1 MYLIL
6 EKNLFKIIHADSFF
20 CWDPVPSS
28 RENPSQTGLS
38 TGRWLPNIAVY
49 VVVAL
54 NCTVMGQEAH
64 YINVGILPHK
74 TDEVFLHE
82 IFP

>member
-1 MYLIL
+1 MLIVFPIKYKYYKTL
-6 EKNLFKIIHADSFF
+6 
-20 CWDPVPSS
+20 
-28 RENPSQTGLS
+28 
-38 TGRWLPNIAVY
+38 
-49 VVVAL
+49 AL